1 MCCVYGRLVF
11 CLKSGGEVGYV
22 GSYVSGLFA
31 DSKPEILRSILLK
44 LLGSNGNALDGYYET
59 YVVLEALACCE
70 LFGDIKNG
78 DFLDGLINDYETAA
92 LGLLHSAV
100 GSYGSSNGYGHT
112 ECDAFLKGILLE
124 LVAVVTA
131 LAVNV
136 SEEEVVSGIACA
148 LSVDTDNDTCN
159 GNGCAL
165 FSRHIVLEGGNF
177 KFRNYAIVRNGSS
190 RSVGSSNCTDDLI
203 VNSLKRELVNL
214 DGPLGATLNCSDLIA
229 VSCPRNHV
237 LVETDHYLTE
247 HLIVN
252 RGNRLCVLILSVKEC
267 SS

>member
-1 MCCVYGRLVF
+1 M
-11 CLKSGGEVGYV
+11 
-22 GSYVSGLFA
+22 
-31 DSKPEILRSILLK
+31 
-44 LLGSNGNALDGYYET
+44 
-59 YVVLEALACCE
+59 
-70 LFGDIKNG
+70 
-78 DFLDGLINDYETAA
+78 
-92 LGLLHSAV
+92 
-100 GSYGSSNGYGHT
+100 
-112 ECDAFLKGILLE
+112 
-124 LVAVVTA
+124 
-131 LAVNV
+131 
-136 SEEEVVSGIACA
+136 VSGIACA

-214 DGPLGATLNCSDLIA
+214 DGPLGATLDCSDLVA

-237 LVETDHYLTE
+237 FVETDHYLTE

-252 RGNRLCVLILSVKEC
+252 RGNRVCVLILSVKEC
-267 SS
+267 SSCFYIVRGSGSSSFLCRGLFSTLGGSFFLACSGFFLACSGFFFTCSGFFLACGCFFVTLTGITSRKNRKAQEHC